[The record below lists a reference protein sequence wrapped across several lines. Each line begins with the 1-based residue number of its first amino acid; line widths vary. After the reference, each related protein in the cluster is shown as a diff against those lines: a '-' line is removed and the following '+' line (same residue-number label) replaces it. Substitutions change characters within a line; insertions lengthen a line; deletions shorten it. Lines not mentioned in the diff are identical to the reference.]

1 MLIKLGSRLQRGS
14 LRGELGVRE
23 TLEEQAQRGG
33 DFETGQRGAEA
44 EVDAVSEGEVFLAGA
59 GGVEAVGV
67 LMPGRGGGWRQRRRR
82 GSPLRS

>member
-1 MLIKLGSRLQRGS
+1 MHGDGGVSVADQARQCLQRGP
-14 LRGELGVRE
+14 LRGESGVGE

-67 LMPGRGGGWRQRRRR
+67 LMPGGVAVGAA
-82 GSPLRS
+82 